1 MRDNGAIVES
11 AVDIAK
17 LTHLWEQLDAR
28 EQRTLGEI
36 RLAKGRLL
44 VEARHG
50 FPLHGPYARGWGE
63 LLAKWKIAEQTARD
77 YMKFAGYVEVS
88 TKFVAT
94 DEPRKLP
101 TYAEAGIVRAR
112 DLKPRPLDFSPPRHE
127 AVEVIDAV
135 EDDLSD
141 IASISNGI
149 QRHARSLFNLAQRLA
164 GAQANKT
171 GVLVSPQAL
180 SGLKSE
186 VLSARAQL
194 NDFCRLMGWAK

>member
-36 RLAKGRLL
+36 RLAKGKLL
-44 VEARHG
+44 VEARRG
-50 FPLHGPYARGWGE
+50 FPAHGPYARGWGE
-63 LLAKWKIAEQTARD
+63 LLAKWKIEERTARN
-77 YMKFAGYVEVS
+77 YMSLAGYVEAVPEKLS
-88 TKFVAT
+88 ET
-94 DEPRKLP
+94 LP
-101 TYAEAGIVRAR
+101 TYVEAGIVRAR
-112 DLKPRPLDFSPPRHE
+112 DPEPRPLDFSPPRKSDD
-127 AVEVIDAV
+127 AVEVLDAV